1 MSCSA
6 VGRGRRRSWSSPG
19 TVSRTCCAGNS
30 TSETDPG
37 MPGSPGSSP
46 PEIRSGTAT
55 TSSASAPVRC
65 GAWRTRMRMPGC
77 RAACSAVMDR
87 SARGSQLCRPRQATA
102 SPGMSPAW
110 VNPSRAGRDV
120 IGSAQVNKKEP
131 GRAVETEGPRGASGP
146 AGMLAGV
153 GRLARCGW
161 PGGAPREARASKDL
175 RFRRRSCGARW
186 IEACACA
193 QDADPPVR
201 AVRARERRSV
211 AATLKCSLP
220 GYGGGYVGR
229 LLVDSWRRYEHDR
242 QSVLREQH

>member
-1 MSCSA
+1 
-6 VGRGRRRSWSSPG
+6 
-19 TVSRTCCAGNS
+19 
-30 TSETDPG
+30 
-37 MPGSPGSSP
+37 
-46 PEIRSGTAT
+46 
-55 TSSASAPVRC
+55 
-65 GAWRTRMRMPGC
+65 MRMPGC

-87 SARGSQLCRPRQATA
+87 SARGSQLRRPRQATA

-110 VNPSRAGRDV
+110 VNPSGAGRDV

-161 PGGAPREARASKDL
+161 PGGAPHEARASKDL

-193 QDADPPVR
+193 QDADPPVSCR
-201 AVRARERRSV
+201 PGPGTPLSCCHPQAFASRLRWRVCRTMTSGLL
-211 AATLKCSLP
+211 ATL
-220 GYGGGYVGR
+220 R
-229 LLVDSWRRYEHDR
+229 A
-242 QSVLREQH
+242 

>member
-1 MSCSA
+1 
-6 VGRGRRRSWSSPG
+6 
-19 TVSRTCCAGNS
+19 
-30 TSETDPG
+30 
-37 MPGSPGSSP
+37 
-46 PEIRSGTAT
+46 
-55 TSSASAPVRC
+55 
-65 GAWRTRMRMPGC
+65 MRMPGC

-87 SARGSQLCRPRQATA
+87 SARGSQLRRPRQATA

-110 VNPSRAGRDV
+110 VNPSGAGRDV

-161 PGGAPREARASKDL
+161 PGGAPREARALKDL

-193 QDADPPVR
+193 QDADPPFVPSGPGNAAQLLPPSSVR
-201 AVRARERRSV
+201 FPATVAGMSDDDEWTPGDVTSMIANPFYAINIDEGLAVPHEPLISEDDWVKPTFA
-211 AATLKCSLP
+211 
-220 GYGGGYVGR
+220 
-229 LLVDSWRRYEHDR
+229 
-242 QSVLREQH
+242 